1 MNKNWYKDW
10 FSSKFYLELY
20 KHRDEAEAKDIINL
34 IQRKISLRTDSK
46 VLDVCCGAGRHSL
59 ELAKRGYEV
68 TGFDLSK
75 FLISEAKKNFKSSK
89 ESSLNVK
96 FLLKDMRS
104 FHFEK
109 KFDIA
114 INIFT
119 SFGYF
124 ESDGENFK
132 VFENVSNSVR
142 KNGYFVFDYLNEG
155 FLKANL
161 ISKSKDVVNRK
172 AVTQKRRIEGDFI
185 VKDIIIGKRRYTEV
199 LKLYSYETIKDVLKN
214 YRFIVKNVF
223 GDYLGNRYFSKK
235 SKRLIIFAQKT

>member
-10 FSSKFYLELY
+10 FSSKLYLELY

-34 IQRKISLRTDSK
+34 IQRKIPLRTDSR

-59 ELAKRGYEV
+59 ELAKRGFEV

-75 FLISEAKKNFKSSK
+75 FLISEAKKNFNNSK
-89 ESSLNVK
+89 ESSLKIK
-96 FLLKDMRS
+96 FLLKDMRN

-124 ESDGENFK
+124 ESDEENFK

-161 ISKSKDVVNRK
+161 VAKSTDVVNRK

-185 VKDIIIGKRRYTEV
+185 VKDIIIGKRKYTEV
-199 LKLYSYETIKDVLKN
+199 LKLYSLKEIESVLKK

-223 GDYLGNRYFSKK
+223 GDYLGNRYFSKN

>member
-142 KNGYFVFDYLNEG
+142 KNGYFVFDYLNAG

-161 ISKSKDVVNRK
+161 VAKSKDIIDGK
-172 AVTQKRRIEGDFI
+172 SVTQ
-185 VKDIIIGKRRYTEV
+185 
-199 LKLYSYETIKDVLKN
+199 
-214 YRFIVKNVF
+214 
-223 GDYLGNRYFSKK
+223 
-235 SKRLIIFAQKT
+235 

>member
-20 KHRDEAEAKDIINL
+20 KHRDEAEAKNIVNL
-34 IQRKISLRTDSK
+34 IQRKIPLRTDSK

-75 FLISEAKKNFKSSK
+75 FLISEAKKNLNSSK
-89 ESSLNVK
+89 ESSLKVK
-96 FLLKDMRS
+96 FLLKDMRR
-104 FHFEK
+104 FNFNK

-124 ESDGENFK
+124 ESNEENFK
-132 VFENVSNSVR
+132 VFKNVSNSVR
-142 KNGYFVFDYLNEG
+142 KNGFFVFDYLNEG
-155 FLKANL
+155 FLKDNL
-161 ISKSKDVVNRK
+161 VAESKELINGNE
-172 AVTQKRRIEGDFI
+172 VTLKRRIESDFI
-185 VKDIIIGKRRYTEV
+185 VKDIMIEKRCFTEV
-199 LKLYSYETIKDVLKN
+199 LKLYSFEKIKDVLKN

-235 SKRLIIFAQKT
+235 SKRLIIFAQKL

>member
-1 MNKNWYKDW
+1 LNKNWYKDW
-10 FSSKFYLELY
+10 FSNKFYLELY
-20 KHRDEAEAKDIINL
+20 KHRDEEEAKNFINL
-34 IQRKISLRTDSK
+34 IQRKIPLKTGSR

-75 FLISEAKKNFKSSK
+75 FLITEAKKNLKSSK
-89 ESSLNVK
+89 ESSLKVK
-96 FLLKDMRS
+96 FLLKDMRN
-104 FHFEK
+104 FNFNK

-124 ESDGENFK
+124 ESDEENFK

-142 KNGYFVFDYLNEG
+142 KNGYFVFDYLNAG

-161 ISKSKDVVNRK
+161 IAKSKNVIGGK

-185 VKDIIIGKRRYTEV
+185 IKDIIIGRRKYSEV
-199 LKLYSYETIKDVLKN
+199 LKLYSYKKIKDILKK

-223 GDYLGNRYFSKK
+223 GDYLGNRYISKK

>member
-1 MNKNWYKDW
+1 MNKNWFKDW

-20 KHRDEAEAKDIINL
+20 KHRDEAEAKDIVNL
-34 IQRKISLRTDSK
+34 IQREIPLRTDSR

-59 ELAKRGYEV
+59 ELAKRGYDV

-75 FLISEAKKNFKSSK
+75 FLISEAKENLKSSK

-96 FLLKDMRS
+96 FLLKDMRR
-104 FHFEK
+104 FQFKK

-124 ESDGENFK
+124 DSDEQNFK

-155 FLKANL
+155 FLKENL
-161 ISKSKDVVNRK
+161 VAKSKNVINGK
-172 AVTQKRRIEGDFI
+172 AVTQKRRIESDFI
-185 VKDIIIGKRRYTEV
+185 IKDIIFGKRKYTEV
-199 LKLYSYETIKDVLKN
+199 LKLYSYNTIKDVLKN
-214 YRFIVKNVF
+214 YRFIVKNIF
-223 GDYLGNRYFSKK
+223 GDYLGNRYYSKK